1 MDLKNHFKSFNI
13 ALKRMVLKDI
23 RSGTP
28 VKDAI
33 LKNVL
38 PEPVLCENSEQLKE
52 AKARIAQGE
61 KIVILLC
68 SDVDYTQ

>member
-1 MDLKNHFKSFNI
+1 MYLKENFKKFNYT
-13 ALKRMVLKDI
+13 LKKMVVKDI
-23 RSGTP
+23 QSGTP

-68 SDVDYTQ
+68 SDVDYSK